1 MSPPKHRW
9 LPKYMADIAAA
20 DELPVSMCFHEAF
33 AAHIYERIDD
43 EEYYRHV
50 FAHLTGVSH
59 KNDETEKDIR
69 SLESSDPFAYSVLD
83 SAKKITKVEDA
94 TPFEQVFK
102 AYSAQDLEAIIF
114 RVRSMQEDH
123 VPHLLRMLAMRA
135 LLDKRADVL
144 NFCLNEGGFEY
155 EPNFVKRA
163 DIVSQDK
170 DPEIFRILTESDFGK
185 KHTVGQHPAFQ
196 LDIGGKYPVDW

>member
-1 MSPPKHRW
+1 MVPPKHRW

-33 AAHIYERIDD
+33 AARIYERIDD

-50 FAHLTGVSH
+50 FAHLTGTSH

-83 SAKKITKVEDA
+83 SAKKMAKVE
-94 TPFEQVFK
+94 
-102 AYSAQDLEAIIF
+102 DLEAIIS

-135 LLDKRADVL
+135 LIDKRPDVL

-155 EPNFVKRA
+155 EPNFVKKA
-163 DIVSQDK
+163 DIVTKDK
-170 DPEIFRILTESDFGK
+170 DPELFRILTESDFGK

-196 LDIGGKYPVDW
+196 LDIGGRYPVDW